1 MLQLK
6 GWLMKKVDGPR
17 EWAEKSIENSLG
29 SNEQLKEKAL
39 FYFNKIYVGSDDY
52 RFVEDIFRY
61 LDRSNIKEY
70 PPVFNSIVWYA
81 IIGDLFRKTL
91 VDIYENKYY
100 FNDASKQKL
109 DEFKSQRFMP
119 LMEIAK
125 KILFQKETLDVLG
138 DNIEEHQTMFEASKV
153 EYNEKLKE
161 IYKDYFNCDLF
172 LLSVSNKNKKERV
185 VNQEEAKKAIEENK
199 EIR

>member
-1 MLQLK
+1 
-6 GWLMKKVDGPR
+6 MKKVDGPR

>member
-1 MLQLK
+1 
-6 GWLMKKVDGPR
+6 MKKVDGPR

-52 RFVEDIFRY
+52 RFVEDIFRH
-61 LDRSNIKEY
+61 LDRSDIKEY

-91 VDIYENKYY
+91 VEIYENKYY
-100 FNDASKQKL
+100 LNDASKQKL

>member
-1 MLQLK
+1 
-6 GWLMKKVDGPR
+6 MKKVDEPR

-91 VDIYENKYY
+91 VEIYENKYY
-100 FNDASKQKL
+100 LNDASKQKL